1 MNYNSKISVTNK
13 LLKDFAEMNMKVDA
27 ISCKCFFYQPKVPQK
42 ILDRYK
48 K

>member
-1 MNYNSKISVTNK
+1 MANK
-13 LLKDFAEMNMKVDA
+13 KCFLASRLLKDFAEVNMKVDA
-27 ISCKCFFYQPKVPQK
+27 TMCRWVFYQPKVPQK

>member
-1 MNYNSKISVTNK
+1 MGHDKRINATNK
-13 LLKDFAEMNMKVDA
+13 LLKDFAEINMKADA
-27 ISCKCFFYQPKVPQK
+27 TMCKWVFFQPVVPQK